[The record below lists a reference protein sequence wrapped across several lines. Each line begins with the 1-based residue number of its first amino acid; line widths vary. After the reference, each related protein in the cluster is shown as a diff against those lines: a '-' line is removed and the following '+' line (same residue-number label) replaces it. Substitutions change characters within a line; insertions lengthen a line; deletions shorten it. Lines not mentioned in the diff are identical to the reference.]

1 MAGLFGPPEYLKC
14 CCGPTGDVCD
24 PCPPGTIYPWLVT
37 ISIPS
42 LGVSVLAGN
51 ELDEDAD
58 GETDFLYRWEGVEDG
73 YDSQSF
79 FGPCEYGVAIQE
91 EGIGG
96 ANICSGSAAL
106 GTAGMRAVSCYP
118 DPLILIYTI
127 RCSNGSTLE
136 VIIAE

>member
-1 MAGLFGPPEYLKC
+1 MAGLFGKPEWVKC
-14 CCGPTGDVCD
+14 CECAPGPECR
-24 PCPPGTIYPWLVT
+24 PCPDGTIYPWLVT

-51 ELDEDAD
+51 ELDEDGD

-79 FGPCEYGVAIQE
+79 FGPCEYAVAIQE
-91 EGIGG
+91 EGPEGE
-96 ANICSGSAAL
+96 NICSGSAA
-106 GTAGMRAVSCYP
+106 AGEGSMQAVSCYP